1 MKLKLSEL
9 AATKSGLVLNRKKA
23 SLQSNIKKN
32 YNVVSLKSFKEN
44 GLYDHSHVESFIA
57 DDVLKVD
64 NLAKKG
70 DILIRLRE
78 PNIAVYIDNNY
89 EDLVISSLMAVIRT
103 NTEEILP
110 QYLAFYLNSD
120 FIRSQLLQDVT
131 LGAIKMIK
139 VSDIQNL
146 EIVVPSIQKQRL
158 LINTIDTF
166 NKEEVLLE
174 SLIAEKQKLKK
185 SVFETVIKEEI

>member
-44 GLYDHSHVESFIA
+44 GVYDHSHVESFIA

-64 NLAKKG
+64 NLVKKG

-78 PNIAVYIDNNY
+78 PNFAVYIDDEY
-89 EDLVISSLMAVIRT
+89 EDLVISSLMAVVRT
-103 NTEEILP
+103 SSEKVLP

-120 FIRSQLLQDVT
+120 FVKSQLFQDAT
-131 LGAIKMIK
+131 IGAIKMVK

-146 EIVVPSIQKQRL
+146 EIIVPSIEKQKL
-158 LINTIDTF
+158 LVDTINTF
-166 NKEEVLLE
+166 NQEEVLLQH
-174 SLIAEKQKLKK
+174 LIAEKQQLKK
-185 SVFETVIKEEI
+185 SVFNTVIKEGE

>member
-32 YNVVSLKSFKEN
+32 YNVVSLKSFCSN
-44 GLYDHSHVESFIA
+44 GIYDHSHVENFIA
-57 DDVLKVD
+57 DDVLKID
-64 NLAKKG
+64 NLVKKG

-78 PNIAVYIDNNY
+78 PNFAVFIDEEY
-89 EDLVISSLMAVIRT
+89 EDLVLSSLMAVIRT
-103 NTEEILP
+103 NTEKILP

-120 FIRSQLLQDVT
+120 FVKSQLLQDAT
-131 LGAIKMIK
+131 TGAIKMIK

-146 EIVVPSIQKQRL
+146 EIVVPSIEKQKL
-158 LINTIDTF
+158 LVDTINTF
-166 NKEEVLLE
+166 NQEEMLLQ
-174 SLIAEKQKLKK
+174 SLIVEKQKLKR
-185 SVFETVIKEEI
+185 SVFDTVIKEDI